1 MTYFLNK
8 PKKVLSLDESSCSWL
23 SAAALVGGVERF
35 GVPGLELGV
44 EVAGVAKGVFDV
56 DVMIRRRT
64 ARLRRERGEVIKTV
78 EAGDCVRVLWRW
90 IGRGEEKV
98 EG

>member
-1 MTYFLNK
+1 
-8 PKKVLSLDESSCSWL
+8 L
-23 SAAALVGGVERF
+23 SAAALVGGVDRF

-56 DVMIRRRT
+56 DVMVRRRT
-64 ARLRRERGEVIKTV
+64 ARLRRERGEVVVRETV
-78 EAGDCVRVLWRW
+78 EAETVQLLWRW
-90 IGRGEEKV
+90 VGRGEEKA